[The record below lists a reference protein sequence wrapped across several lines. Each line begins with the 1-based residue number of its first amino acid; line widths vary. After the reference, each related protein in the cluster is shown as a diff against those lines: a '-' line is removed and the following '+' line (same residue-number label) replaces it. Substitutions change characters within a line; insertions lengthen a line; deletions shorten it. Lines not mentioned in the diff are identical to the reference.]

1 MLSRM
6 AHLFCLCSLNATE
19 PQRPMTPNLT
29 IPTETPDQRLD
40 RQPAILREVTLLSGR
55 LSRHDRRALA
65 KRLRT
70 TRG

>member
-1 MLSRM
+1 
-6 AHLFCLCSLNATE
+6 
-19 PQRPMTPNLT
+19 MTPNLT